1 MISKSKPD
9 VSFAQAAKWLKRD
22 LGETLETMTPLGEGE
37 YNAVLR
43 CQTESGRSVVL
54 KVAPKPDCPVLTYER
69 NMMSSEL
76 HWYET
81 IQRQTD
87 IPTPK
92 ILASSSKG
100 DPSGL
105 AYFLMED
112 LKGEPADRR
121 PRSDAET
128 HSILLQKTAAMASMH
143 RIKGSGYG
151 YVQHGLKET
160 WFLAI
165 ESMIADLLE
174 DATKKNK
181 PSKRGM
187 RLLQVVR
194 DSKELLETVECR
206 MVNFDLWDSNWL
218 VTNQDS
224 KAKPA
229 LIDPERCFY
238 GDFIGDFVAFE
249 FLKPLAKK
257 TQTLESYRAQG
268 GLVFDLGDDTI
279 LRYAILTGYL
289 ALIMEVEKHYR
300 YKPGMA
306 GWTRNVV
313 VSRLLYSQAFSM
325 IRTTSKSRQ

>member
-1 MISKSKPD
+1 MISKSKPEIA
-9 VSFAQAAKWLKRD
+9 FFQAANWLKRD
-22 LGETLETMTPLGEGE
+22 LGETLKTLTPLGEGE

-43 CQTESGRSVVL
+43 CRTESDRSVVL
-54 KVAPKPDCPVLTYER
+54 KVAPNPSCPVLAYER
-69 NMMSSEL
+69 DMMSSEL
-76 HWYET
+76 YWYET
-81 IQRQTD
+81 IQNHTA
-87 IPTPK
+87 ISTPK
-92 ILASSSKG
+92 ILSRSPKD
-100 DPSGL
+100 DPSGFR
-105 AYFLMED
+105 YFWMED
-112 LKGEPADRR
+112 VAGEPADKS
-121 PRSDAET
+121 PRSCAE
-128 HSILLQKTAAMASMH
+128 SILLQKTAAMASMH

-151 YVQHGLKET
+151 YVQRGLKET

-165 ESMIADLLE
+165 ESMIADLLK
-174 DATKKNK
+174 DAEKKGK

-187 RLLQVVR
+187 RLLQIVR
-194 DSKELLETVECR
+194 DSKAVLENVECR

-224 KAKPA
+224 DAKLT

-257 TQTLESYRAQG
+257 TQTLASYRAQG
-268 GLVFDLGDDTI
+268 RLEWILDDAEMI
-279 LRYAILTGYL
+279 RYAVMTGYL

-313 VSRLLYSQAFSM
+313 VSRLLYAQAFSM
-325 IRTTSKSRQ
+325 MKSVIKFF

>member
-22 LGETLETMTPLGEGE
+22 LDETLGTMTPLGEGE

-81 IQRQTD
+81 IHRQTD

-105 AYFLMED
+105 DYFLMED
-112 LKGEPADRR
+112 LEGEPADRR
-121 PRSDAET
+121 PRSDAES

-151 YVQHGLKET
+151 YVQRELKET
-160 WFLAI
+160 WYLAI

-174 DATKKNK
+174 DAEQKGK

-194 DSKELLETVECR
+194 ESKAVLETVESR

-224 KAKPA
+224 DAKLT

-257 TQTLESYRAQG
+257 TQTLASYRAQG
-268 GLVFDLGDDTI
+268 GLEWILDDAEMI
-279 LRYAILTGYL
+279 RYAVMTGYL

-313 VSRLLYSQAFSM
+313 VSRLLYAQAFSM
-325 IRTTSKSRQ
+325 MKSVRKFF